1 MLQIFKSLEAILVD
15 GDCSNGILLLCLHI
29 RNQKHQSRTKTQI
42 SDIWRTESYKLHQSA
57 LEIREQLS
65 AGGGGGQGCVAATT
79 LGVKIEINCD
89 LPSRPFPGSCKLLNR
104 IQSSKIVTSDRLCQ
118 YSFCLG
124 GEMNSWCF
132 LLCHLSSRILL
143 LQTFYIFWNVYVFRL
158 F

>member
-104 IQSSKIVTSDRLCQ
+104 IQSSKIVTSDRFYKSNYCP
-118 YSFCLG
+118 G
-124 GEMNSWCF
+124 GETESRCYLF
-132 LLCHLSSRILL
+132 CHFT
-143 LQTFYIFWNVYVFRL
+143 QTFTIKIWEQ
-158 F
+158 